1 MTKKGYLS
9 CCLAIISATAVLTS
23 ACNRTNA
30 KKTSSDEPAAIV
42 SNADGTSSDADLP
55 PASSDITNKDAA
67 TEQPSAALSGEEN
80 TDDETPKGVQ
90 ILMKCYPDFVKGY
103 KDGKLQ
109 MSDGTTLVYD
119 DGKKKSF
126 EQKLDD
132 ADVEDMFAFRYSRQ
146 WGTPDYLQDAG
157 RSRSEQLFKKMYGSN
172 ASQVQSKL
180 VDVKWFDANGN
191 YGGASVKF
199 TPVNGAADHLK
210 AVAAE
215 LAKMPQFKKYYKSEG
230 TFYWRQVRGAKR
242 QSAHSYGMTID
253 IGGNYKTYWL
263 WSNPGASETAKIRY
277 ENKMPREIVEA
288 FERHGF
294 IWGGRWYHYDTMHFE
309 YRPEILM
316 DNP

>member
-1 MTKKGYLS
+1 MTKKGYIFCS
-9 CCLAIISATAVLTS
+9 LAILSAMILLTS

-30 KKTSSDEPAAIV
+30 KTTGSDESVATV
-42 SNADGTSSDADLP
+42 SNSSETSETS
-55 PASSDITNKDAA
+55 PASVSSDISEEETVAQPDTN
-67 TEQPSAALSGEEN
+67 ESE
-80 TDDETPKGVQ
+80 TDIPKGAQ

-119 DGKKKSF
+119 DGRKKSF

-132 ADVEDMFAFRYSRQ
+132 ADAEDMFAFRYDRKVAK
-146 WGTPDYLQDAG
+146 PEYLQDAG
-157 RSRSEQLFKKMYGSN
+157 RSRCEALFKKMYG
-172 ASQVQSKL
+172 ASQQQVAAKL
-180 VDVKWFDANGN
+180 INVKWFDANGN
-191 YGGASVKF
+191 YGGACVKF

-210 AVAAE
+210 AVADE
-215 LAKMPQFKKYYKSEG
+215 LSKMPQFKKYYKSEG

-263 WSNPGASETAKIRY
+263 WSNPGAGETAKIRY
-277 ENKMPREIVEA
+277 ENKMPMQIVEA